1 MLSPVQNSCASR
13 VRTINFEQNQQVNA
27 TFFGGPTCV
36 VPLLLVLLGPYMT
49 VNYNKKWHAAAA
61 HLSEPARSTK
71 LSLPRV
77 TFWVC
82 RLVASMMT
90 LMMR

>member
-1 MLSPVQNSCASR
+1 MQLKNIDIGVLALQGSRLSLGHCRPVTKGLHSGL
-13 VRTINFEQNQQVNA
+13 E
-27 TFFGGPTCV
+27 
-36 VPLLLVLLGPYMT
+36 LHLGVGKY
-49 VNYNKKWHAAAA
+49 
-61 HLSEPARSTK
+61 LSEPAKSTK

-82 RLVASMMT
+82 KLVASMMT